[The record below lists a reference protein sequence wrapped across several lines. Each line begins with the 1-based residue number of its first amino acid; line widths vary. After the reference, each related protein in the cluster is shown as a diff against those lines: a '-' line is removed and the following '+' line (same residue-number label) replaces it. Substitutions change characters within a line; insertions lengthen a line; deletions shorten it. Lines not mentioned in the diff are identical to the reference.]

1 MEIASRYATTQ
12 HWTMLIFANYSLRRR
27 AILPSRSS
35 IYHPSDADATTLE
48 SSLPERNV
56 GWLPRML

>member
-1 MEIASRYATTQ
+1 MNTQ
-12 HWTMLIFANYSLRRR
+12 LAGIGPVHFAIYSLRRR
-27 AILPSRSS
+27 AILPYGGS
-35 IYHPSDADATTLE
+35 IYHPSYADATALE